1 MVDHTYIFFRLDK
14 NKKATINSIN
24 DNDNC
29 FQYEATAALNY
40 EGIENSSQV
49 ICTSVVF
56 CCCSASEDKIVL
68 FIT

>member
-1 MVDHTYIFFRLDK
+1 MVDHTYIFFRFDK

-40 EGIENSSQV
+40 EGIENSSQ
-49 ICTSVVF
+49 
-56 CCCSASEDKIVL
+56 EK
-68 FIT
+68 